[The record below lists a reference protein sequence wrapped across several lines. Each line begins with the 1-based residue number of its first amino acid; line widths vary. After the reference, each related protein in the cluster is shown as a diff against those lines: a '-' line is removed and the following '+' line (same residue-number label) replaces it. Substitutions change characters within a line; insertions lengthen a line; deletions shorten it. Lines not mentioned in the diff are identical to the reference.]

1 MRRRLESPC
10 RLRRHG
16 RLLPAAPDER
26 GRRGKASPPWTPS
39 AAGMLAVSPGQH
51 EELLAVSAPRG
62 PNLSPG
68 GVAYDADHGGDAGAS
83 GISVPERRAGRRP
96 ARSDVSEESRSRF
109 RVALAAPGPASF
121 FRVAPAASGP
131 ARSPALCAG
140 WHRLIHP
147 LFAVDWGS
155 SLCRSPG
162 PASTAFPA
170 FDTLLMKIGAITRVR
185 LTAGGGWNPPHP
197 RVGTWGIP
205 APLARLASSIKSG

>member
-1 MRRRLESPC
+1 
-10 RLRRHG
+10 
-16 RLLPAAPDER
+16 
-26 GRRGKASPPWTPS
+26 
-39 AAGMLAVSPGQH
+39 MLAVSPGQH
-51 EELLAVSAPRG
+51 EELLAVSAPRW
-62 PNLSPG
+62 PNLSPE
-68 GVAYDADHGGDAGAS
+68 GVACDADRGGYAG
-83 GISVPERRAGRRP
+83 GLSVQIRRAGRRP

-170 FDTLLMKIGAITRVR
+170 FGTLLMQIGAITRVR